1 MFHKTV
7 SINMISLYAT
17 VLDLFHNYELHK
29 LDIKWSRQN
38 RKFPLMCY
46 WYGKTISWKMLWL
59 CRHILAWDWWFWTTA
74 AQRQWQILLLW
85 WWWWWLLP
93 CMREFWGTVWQFIP
107 HLRFFRSESSRSN
120 LFHSLGQDQ
129 STVAQRA
136 ETTVIECSLR
146 SCLWARF
153 LTGSHSMPGQ
163 RHSQPTLTS
172 LGQRCMHVQ
181 V

>member
-93 CMREFWGTVWQFIP
+93 CMREFGGTVWQFIP
-107 HLRFFRSESSRSN
+107 HLRFFRLESSRSN

-136 ETTVIECSLR
+136 ETTVNEHRQSNNWRPNNLN
-146 SCLWARF
+146 
-153 LTGSHSMPGQ
+153 T
-163 RHSQPTLTS
+163 
-172 LGQRCMHVQ
+172 LGQLVTNLLSSKWWRLFPRMRGFRG
-181 V
+181 